1 MLDDMCIHTPIDTN
15 IGTIMKN
22 PGMLKFIPD
31 HLETK

>member
-1 MLDDMCIHTPIDTN
+1 MCIHAPIDTN